1 MFGRFLR
8 NQRARNAGALAVNNA
23 GFCAQRLALGMLTEM
38 DAKNGSSLSAQSE
51 LGAQLIAICFFDY
64 YLQNRVKPQLGD
76 LRDLDISEDLE
87 QFLRGSLGRMQA
99 HPLFGS
105 SGTKRSDGLSI
116 WLQNQQS
123 WCGTDIGGAPSDALP
138 YTLARCFST
147 MAGFWQTSHCPL
159 TGNPP

>member
-1 MFGRFLR
+1 
-8 NQRARNAGALAVNNA
+8 
-23 GFCAQRLALGMLTEM
+23 MLTEM

-76 LRDLDISEDLE
+76 LRDPDISEDLE

-123 WCGTDIGGAPSDALP
+123 WYGTDIGAEDYRRIFGIWFLREMGDIMPMASCAQNAGEILQASAASI
-138 YTLARCFST
+138 YLADR
-147 MAGFWQTSHCPL
+147 
-159 TGNPP
+159 